1 MVDEAR
7 RRGDQ
12 PSGLQHQALKITKIQ
27 DPSTNSIHSFGFD
40 DSFKTMESPPPPSAR
55 AD

>member
-7 RRGDQ
+7 RPTFRTSA
-12 PSGLQHQALKITKIQ
+12 PSSKDTKIQ

-40 DSFKTMESPPPPSAR
+40 DSFKTMESPPPPLAR